1 MSAQVYTK
9 KKNYTTRTLE
19 AIMSERSA
27 FEKIHVP
34 ESEKADLGGVLEQ
47 LNLPPAVVT
56 FVRENKRL
64 VQGCIAAVV
73 IIIVAWALYD
83 AYREKKIEEG
93 ASALSVAVDMENTQE
108 KIDKLKSV
116 SAAYAGTSSALW
128 AKIYTAHEMMK
139 TDQKDEA
146 LALYEELLA
155 EIDTS
160 SPLYPLV
167 SISLAQGNEIAGNEA
182 RAEAEYEKIK
192 QTDGYQGLGYLGLAR
207 LSEMAGDTQKALEIY
222 EQYLGT
228 LMNVTERN
236 EKGLVEEKI
245 ASLKA
250 IL

>member
-1 MSAQVYTK
+1 MSAQVYTTK
-9 KKNYTTRTLE
+9 RNDTTSTLE

-34 ESEKADLGGVLEQ
+34 ESETADLGGVLEQ

-64 VQGCIAAVV
+64 VQGCIAAVA

-83 AYREKKIEEG
+83 SHRDKKIEEG
-93 ASALSVAVDMENTQE
+93 ASALSVALDIENTQE
-108 KIDKLKSV
+108 KIAELTSV
-116 SAAYAGTSSALW
+116 SSQYSGTSSALW
-128 AKIYTAHEMMK
+128 AKINTAHEMMK
-139 TDQKDEA
+139 TDQKSDA
-146 LALYEELLA
+146 LALYEELLG

-167 SISLAQGNEIAGNEA
+167 SISLAQGYEIGGDDA
-182 RAEAEYEKIK
+182 RAAAEYEKIK
-192 QTDGYQGLGYLGLAR
+192 LTDGYQGLGYLGLAR
-207 LSEMAGDTQKALEIY
+207 ISEKKGDKQKALEIY

-245 ASLKA
+245 ARLKA